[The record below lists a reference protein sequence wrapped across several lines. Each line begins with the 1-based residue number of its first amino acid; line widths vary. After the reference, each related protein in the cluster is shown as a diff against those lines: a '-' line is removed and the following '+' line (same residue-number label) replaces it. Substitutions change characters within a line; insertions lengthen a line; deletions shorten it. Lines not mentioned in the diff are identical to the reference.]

1 MTKQT
6 AHESKK
12 PAYRLGFAP
21 RTGTDNNGQ
30 PTIGYPVEIGAVF
43 PRREAEKGMIAKFNI
58 VPTDL
63 KDGVLFLMPIKEKDD
78 LSSHAGAIAA

>member
-1 MTKQT
+1 MTTQT
-6 AHESKK
+6 STASKK

-30 PTIGYPVEIGAVF
+30 PTIGYPIEIGAVF
-43 PRREAEKGMIAKFNI
+43 NRLDAEKGMIAKFQI

-63 KDGVLFLMPIKEKDD
+63 KDGVLFLLPIKAEQEL
-78 LSSHAGAIAA
+78 LSGPEGAA